1 MAPLTTKIANP
12 SEPSDSLT
20 FNDWGS
26 TDFTV
31 EGWTGSAWVVLG
43 TVTGNNL
50 VKRTVSFSPFTTDRI
65 RINVTAARNIWSLI
79 TEVEVWG
86 TTP

>member
-1 MAPLTTKIANP
+1 
-12 SEPSDSLT
+12 
-20 FNDWGS
+20 
-26 TDFTV
+26 
-31 EGWTGSAWVVLG
+31 VLG
-43 TVTGNNL
+43 TVTGNSL